1 MKKKKILYLVHCIDT
16 EGPLTETLEA
26 TFKRLYSIFGIK
38 LEATAAN
45 LNLIQNKKMDLSG
58 QEDAVANCFSSDL
71 LNYNENWNQ
80 IDSMLDEMLSKEYR
94 LKLTDDFGGGW
105 VYSWHCMDHA
115 GYKDNPRHKDLGYGN
130 VFNHYRSKLT
140 SLKCDKDEIN
150 WHFHPLSFTRIPTQ
164 AASSYLNSYDVLL
177 QILCRRII
185 DESWFPIVN
194 RPGFHTERPD
204 SHAFLEQWIPFDY
217 ANQISDDDL
226 DQPDLSNGRYGDW
239 SRASKS
245 WRGYNPSHDDY
256 QQEGN
261 CRRRIFRCLN
271 LGSRSNPLT
280 ENNVREAFEEASET
294 GEAILSFNNHDYRD
308 MRPDVDFVRKMLSDI
323 KVEFP
328 DVAIKFSGAEEAATL
343 LMGYEKKKLPK
354 LDINIIGN
362 SLIVDLLEGDLFG
375 PQPFLAIKTN
385 EGLYYHDNFD
395 VIEPQKK
402 WSYIFDEQ
410 TLLLK
415 NIKTI
420 GVASAG
426 LFGKRSVVLK
436 NID

>member
-1 MKKKKILYLVHCIDT
+1 M
-16 EGPLTETLEA
+16 
-26 TFKRLYSIFGIK
+26 
-38 LEATAAN
+38 
-45 LNLIQNKKMDLSG
+45 
-58 QEDAVANCFSSDL
+58 
-71 LNYNENWNQ
+71 
-80 IDSMLDEMLSKEYR
+80 
-94 LKLTDDFGGGW
+94 
-105 VYSWHCMDHA
+105 
-115 GYKDNPRHKDLGYGN
+115 
-130 VFNHYRSKLT
+130 
-140 SLKCDKDEIN
+140 
-150 WHFHPLSFTRIPTQ
+150 
-164 AASSYLNSYDVLL
+164 
-177 QILCRRII
+177 
-185 DESWFPIVN
+185 
-194 RPGFHTERPD
+194 
-204 SHAFLEQWIPFDY
+204 
-217 ANQISDDDL
+217 
-226 DQPDLSNGRYGDW
+226 
-239 SRASKS
+239 
-245 WRGYNPSHDDY
+245 
-256 QQEGN
+256 
-261 CRRRIFRCLN
+261 N